1 MQQSNH
7 TSVMLAEAIDAL
19 AIAPGKWYVDAT
31 FGGGGHTR
39 SMLAAGAHV
48 IAFDFDQA
56 AIAAGQEHLATEI
69 EQGTLILIRENF
81 NKLQTTIASLQES
94 DAVSEIQGILFDFG
108 TSTDQLTSSERGF
121 SFAGTGEL
129 DMRMDDRLGV
139 TAKDILAVIPEKQLA
154 ELFEEFG
161 GEEDAKRI
169 AKAIKTARRP
179 VTTAAELTDVILKAK
194 GQQRG
199 KLHPAT
205 KVFQALRIAV
215 NSELENIA
223 EALPQALTS
232 VASKGKIVTI
242 AFHDGEDR
250 LAKHLFAIWESEEK
264 GTVATK
270 RPLAPSVEEVQSN
283 PRSRSA
289 KLRSFIKS

>member
-1 MQQSNH
+1 
-7 TSVMLAEAIDAL
+7 MLKDAL
-19 AIAPGKWYVDAT
+19 DALEIKPGNWYVDAT

-39 SMLAAGAHV
+39 SILAAGAHAV
-48 IAFDFDQA
+48 AFDFDQA
-56 AIAAGQEHLATEI
+56 AIGLGQETFATEL
-69 EQGTLILIRENF
+69 ESGALILIRENF
-81 NKLQTTIASLQES
+81 NKLQTTLASLQES
-94 DAVSEIQGILFDFG
+94 GTVSEIQGILFDFG

-139 TAKDILAVIPEKQLA
+139 TAKDLLAVIPEKQLA
-154 ELFEEFG
+154 EMFLEFG

-169 AKAIKTARRP
+169 AKAIKTARTP
-179 VTTAAELTDVILKAK
+179 ITTASQLTEVVLKAK

-215 NSELENIA
+215 NSELDNIA
-223 EALPQALTS
+223 EALPQALESLTS
-232 VASKGKIVTI
+232 GGRVVTI

-250 LAKHLFAIWESEEK
+250 LAKQLFATWESEKK
-264 GTVATK
+264 GTVKTK

-289 KLRSFIKS
+289 KLRVFIKS